1 MNTSLRY
8 WSSLLPAVREPQVPA
23 ILRRQSGGI
32 TLDGARIAVSSVD
45 VFLMTIADRAIKFGE
60 PLVLGHPD
68 PLNSLVVL
76 VPAAAH
82 IARMA
87 ETRKSSDRR
96 IVVVTRNPRLRYLYR
111 RLGVGSAL
119 LRDVVPAISLNAL
132 GYLERL
138 GSKDSTGFTAFVGSV
153 SDVSRVPSPD
163 LIIVDSPESLS
174 GSYPPRLP
182 TIFLIR
188 NPGDIRARSLAKT
201 FPTFYVNGRDLK
213 TAEPVRVVD
222 GPQLANALERLE
234 VLKSGSTVELRPVE
248 APIVAANFSLLWDDL
263 GPLLRAAGRSVVAA
277 ELAKAAF
284 QAMYDLLHLS
294 VPLSRYENAC
304 GSVRSLVRH
313 MQALGRRAQGELG
326 DVYLPMV
333 AAELEGMAEGLGEIP
348 IKATILRNMVSAW
361 TKDTGKT
368 IVVARNVES
377 AALLRQWL
385 ESELGREVGVFPY
398 SQLSTIKPVQTA
410 IFTGLAPRWARDL
423 YFSGIAQRVTLLGY
437 SGASAVDEATLI
449 KESVSAHATFGQWL
463 SRDALKAQ
471 CVSYLYDLPLKF
483 EDDQPQ
489 EPVIDALPGNAKAE
503 EPDDSFGSSFDD
515 LWTNLTGRLV
525 GEESHP
531 PGSRQDSEGL
541 GPGSRD
547 IVRIQFVDGRWA
559 YLDGEAP
566 ATVLVGVETQTTLA
580 GDLTPGDNLFVIDGM
595 ANKTVLSKVL
605 EVAQEI
611 PELAVAA
618 AWMEPWRQ
626 TVASARERFGSY
638 TQFAEAL
645 RERGCELSTVAIRLW
660 AVGVTI
666 GPRSSLD
673 VQRVGEVMGVKVLQE
688 RSHEVW
694 RAMTTLRGA
703 HVRLGQKLA
712 SLARKVGPAAYL
724 GQLAEDEVLDERSGL
739 TVSDFKGSV
748 ELIEV
753 VQTSKADED
762 VPAFLLGR
770 VYTEGELN

>member
-45 VFLMTIADRAIKFGE
+45 VFMMTLADKAIKLGE
-60 PLVLGHPD
+60 PIVLGHPD
-68 PLNSLVVL
+68 PLNALVVL

-138 GSKDSTGFTAFVGSV
+138 GTKDSTGFTAFVGSV

-174 GSYPPRLP
+174 GSYPRLP

-188 NPGDIRARSLAKT
+188 NPGDIRARSLAKS

-213 TAEPVRVVD
+213 TSEPVRVVD
-222 GPQLANALERLE
+222 GPQLANALDRLE
-234 VLKSGSTVELRPVE
+234 VLRSGSTVDLRRVE
-248 APIVAANFSLLWDDL
+248 APTVAANFSLLWDDL
-263 GPLLRAAGRSVVAA
+263 GPLLRAAGRSVVAT

-294 VPLSRYENAC
+294 VPLSRYEKAR

-313 MQALGRRAQGELG
+313 MKALGRRAQGELG

-348 IKATILRNMVSAW
+348 IKATILRNMVSAS

-398 SQLSTIKPVQTA
+398 SQLSTIKPVETA

-423 YFSGIAQRVTLLGY
+423 YFAGIAQRVTLLGY

-449 KESVSAHATFGQWL
+449 KASVSAHATYGQWL
-463 SRDALKAQ
+463 SRDALKDQ
-471 CVSYLYDLPLKF
+471 CVSYLYDLPPKF
-483 EDDQPQ
+483 EDAQPQ
-489 EPVIDALPGNAKAE
+489 EPVIDVLPGNAEAE
-503 EPDDSFGSSFDD
+503 GPDESFGSSFDD
-515 LWTNLTGRLV
+515 LWTNVTGRLA
-525 GEESHP
+525 GDESPP
-531 PGSRQDSEGL
+531 PGSRQDREGV
-541 GPGSRD
+541 GTASRD

-566 ATVLVGVETQTTLA
+566 VTVLDGVATRATLA
-580 GDLTPGDNLFVIDGM
+580 GDLTPGDALFVIDGM

-688 RSHEVW
+688 RSQEVW
-694 RAMTTLRGA
+694 RAMTALRGA
-703 HVRLGQKLA
+703 HVRLGQKVGLA
-712 SLARKVGPAAYL
+712 GAQG
-724 GQLAEDEVLDERSGL
+724 
-739 TVSDFKGSV
+739 GSRC
-748 ELIEV
+748 IFGA
-753 VQTSKADED
+753 T
-762 VPAFLLGR
+762 R
-770 VYTEGELN
+770 RR